1 MRSYKFRRFTRNGGF
16 SMTELLVV
24 LGIMGLMAV
33 ISLPYIVNYR
43 KLYRSEDQA
52 LKVIDLMQETAQLAL
67 TRRRTFRFEI
77 NLTDN
82 AALIID
88 ENGTNP
94 AFLVKRIPLDQVSEL
109 RVDTNPSGITRP
121 NPPNYAN
128 AAFSVD
134 GLGHLRGSTTVIGHT
149 VWAARFRSDTSV
161 IDAAGNPLSATLF
174 IWPPAAPGSSTARN
188 QGEVR
193 AITIFG
199 GSGAIKYWKYN
210 GTTFVGG

>member
-1 MRSYKFRRFTRNGGF
+1 MLKKQLHRFYRSDGF

-24 LGIMGLMAV
+24 MGIMALMAV

-52 LKVIDLMQETAQLAL
+52 LKIIDLMQETSQLAM

-77 NLTDN
+77 SQTDN

-88 ENGTNP
+88 ENGTAP
-94 AFLVKRIPLDQVSEL
+94 DVLLKWVPLDQVSEV
-109 RVDTNPSGITRP
+109 RTDTNPSGISRP

-128 AAFSVD
+128 AVFTTDST
-134 GLGHLRGSTTVIGHT
+134 GHLRGTTTVVGHT
-149 VWAARFRSDTSV
+149 VWAARFRSDGSV
-161 IDAAGNPLSATLF
+161 VNAANNPLSATIF

-188 QGEVR
+188 RGEVR
-193 AITIFG
+193 AITVFG
-199 GSGAIKYWKYN
+199 GSGAIKYWKFN